1 MFRVTGYPPSL
12 PLRWTKRVASCGLR
26 VTGLFINRRQVTG
39 NQKKPVNEHVEN
51 IFNNIYLLL
60 SNYFLYKQN
69 NNYITIN
76 IYG

>member
-1 MFRVTGYPPSL
+1 MFRVTGY
-12 PLRWTKRVASCGLR
+12 GLR
-26 VTGLFINRRQVTG
+26 VIDRRQVTG